1 MFTNKSKGEDSIGTR
16 KFSWK
21 FKAIQIKDCNEVE
34 INSKTD

>member
-1 MFTNKSKGEDSIGTR
+1 MFTNKSKGEDSICTG

-34 INSKTD
+34 INRKTS